1 MSLPTIE
8 VQGERFH
15 CRVDGPADAPVVVLS
30 NSLGTTFAMWDA
42 QMPALTARFRVMRYD
57 TRGHGASV
65 ISPGG
70 YALDTLG
77 RDVLGLLDAL
87 KIPRAHF
94 CGLSMG
100 GAVGMWLAL
109 NAPERIDRLVL
120 ADTAAKFGTPERW
133 NARIEAVR
141 QGGVGAIADG
151 VLEGWFTAR
160 FRARAPDAVA
170 RLRQMLLGAPTE
182 GHPAS

>member
-1 MSLPTIE
+1 MALPIVE
-8 VQGERFH
+8 VRGERFH
-15 CRVDGPADAPVVVLS
+15 CRVDGPADARVVALS
-30 NSLGTTFAMWDA
+30 NSLGTDLSMWDA
-42 QMPALTARFRVMRYD
+42 QMPALTGRFRVMRYD

-109 NAPERIDRLVL
+109 NAPERITSH
-120 ADTAAKFGTPERW
+120 A
-133 NARIEAVR
+133 
-141 QGGVGAIADG
+141 
-151 VLEGWFTAR
+151 
-160 FRARAPDAVA
+160 
-170 RLRQMLLGAPTE
+170 
-182 GHPAS
+182 